1 MRHSQSPRV
10 TTRPSDEHGLRVGC
24 DHVDAFH
31 FRDHETTRESARE
44 AVQFCAEH
52 NIAYIETA
60 AQCLVYWSEEKLTDP
75 NTGLTIEAIVNRWD
89 KVSNGTGVTLFQFTL
104 AETQYGLGNYD
115 RAAEILS
122 TRRFKSASNKNGGSG

>member
-1 MRHSQSPRV
+1 MSMAYALGATMWTH
-10 TTRPSDEHGLRVGC
+10 
-24 DHVDAFH
+24 FI
-31 FRDHETTRESARE
+31 FRDHELTRESARE

-60 AQCLVYWSEEKLTDP
+60 AQCLVYWSEARLTDP

-89 KVSNGTGVTLFQFTL
+89 KVSDGTGVTLFQFTL

-115 RAAEILS
+115 QATEILEHPS
-122 TRRFKSASNKNGGSG
+122 FQKRLRQERWFLADTKLSPPT